1 MFKRALPVLTLWILS
16 LPALAQTA
24 QTAPTA
30 EPTAAQPAG
39 QASSAAPEGEAG
51 EPLPQTVL
59 VSGQRPGP
67 GLWKVS
73 KGDHVMWV
81 FGAYDALPKT
91 IEWRSR
97 DAERKIAQS
106 QEYLGT
112 PDTNIGVG
120 WGGVTALPF
129 LIGFKKNPDGV
140 TLKDVL
146 PPELYARWTPLKQQY
161 FPNDDGIERERP
173 VFVAQELYRRAMVE
187 AGLARGT
194 DPRQVLGKLA
204 EKHKVKYTTTA
215 VHIKIAEPVKA
226 VREFKKT
233 VMQDVPCLAATM
245 NSLQTDI
252 AAIRTRANAWAVGE
266 LDAIEKLN
274 FDERETACNNAF
286 LSSAITKLQPE
297 ILTMKQRAMD
307 NWMAAAEKALENN
320 TTTFAVLRMREV
332 LSPEGALAKLKAKG
346 YTVEKPN

>member
-1 MFKRALPVLTLWILS
+1 MFTRALPALTLCFLT
-16 LPALAQTA
+16 LPALAQV
-24 QTAPTA
+24 APASEPPAPVA
-30 EPTAAQPAG
+30 E
-39 QASSAAPEGEAG
+39 AAPAPASADG
-51 EPLPQTVL
+51 EPLPQTVM

-73 KGDHVMWV
+73 KGEHVMWV

-146 PPELYARWTPLKQQY
+146 PPELYARWAPLKQKY
-161 FPNDDGIERERP
+161 FANDDDIEDERP
-173 VFVAQELYRRAMVE
+173 VFVAQELYRRAMIE
-187 AGLARGT
+187 AGLAKGT
-194 DPRQVLGKLA
+194 DPREVLGKLA
-204 EKHKVKYTTTA
+204 KKHNVKYTATA
-215 VHIKIAEPVKA
+215 VHVKIAEPVKA

-245 NSLQTDI
+245 NGLDTDI
-252 AAIRTRANAWAVGE
+252 AAIRVRANAWAVGE
-266 LDAIEKLN
+266 LDAIEKLD
-274 FDERETACNNAF
+274 FDERQTACSNAF

-297 ILTMKQRAMD
+297 ILTIKQRAID
-307 NWMAAAEKALENN
+307 NWMAAAEKALDNN
-320 TTTFAVLRMREV
+320 ASTFAVLSMREV
-332 LSPEGALAKLKAKG
+332 LSPQGALAKLKAKG

>member
-1 MFKRALPVLTLWILS
+1 MFTRALPALTLCFLT

-24 QTAPTA
+24 PASELPAPAADTAP
-30 EPTAAQPAG
+30 AAAD
-39 QASSAAPEGEAG
+39 S
-51 EPLPQTVL
+51 EPLPQTVM

-91 IEWRSR
+91 IEWRSK

-106 QEYLGT
+106 QEYVAAPGT
-112 PDTNIGVG
+112 SVGVG

-129 LIGFKKNPDGV
+129 LVGIKKNPDGV

-146 PPELYARWTPLKQQY
+146 PPEQYARWVPLKQKY
-161 FPNDDGIERERP
+161 FGNDDDIERERP
-173 VFVAQELYRRAMVE
+173 VFVAQELYRRAMAE

-194 DPRQVLGKLA
+194 DPREVLGKLA
-204 EKHKVKYTTTA
+204 KKHNIKYTATA
-215 VHIKIAEPVKA
+215 VTTEIKEPVKT

-233 VMQDVPCLAATM
+233 VMEDVPCLTATM
-245 NSLQTDI
+245 NSLNTDI
-252 AAIRTRANAWAVGE
+252 QAIRVRANAWAIGE
-266 LDAIEKLN
+266 LDAIEKLS
-274 FDERETACNNAF
+274 FDERETACTNAF
-286 LSSAITKLQPE
+286 LSSAIVKLQPE
-297 ILTMKQRAMD
+297 ILTNKQRTMD
-307 NWMAAAEKALENN
+307 NWMAAAEKALETNAS
-320 TTTFAVLRMREV
+320 TFTVLSMKEV
-332 LSPEGALAKLKAKG
+332 LSPQGALAKLKAKG

>member
-1 MFKRALPVLTLWILS
+1 MFARALPALTLCFLT

-24 QTAPTA
+24 PPA
-30 EPTAAQPAG
+30 EPPAPAAAA
-39 QASSAAPEGEAG
+39 ASADAAAPAAEAG

-73 KGDHVMWV
+73 RGEHVMWV
-81 FGAYDALPKT
+81 FGAYDSLPKS
-91 IEWRSR
+91 IEWRSK

-106 QEYLGT
+106 QEFVGAPGT
-112 PDTNIGVG
+112 SVGVG

-129 LIGFKKNPDGV
+129 MIGFKKNPDGV

-146 PPELYARWTPLKQQY
+146 PPEQYARWVPLKQQY
-161 FPNDDGIERERP
+161 FAKDDDIERERP
-173 VFVAQELYRRAMVE
+173 VFVAQELYRRAMAQ

-194 DPRQVLGKLA
+194 DPREVLGKLA
-204 EKHKVKYTTTA
+204 NKHNIKYTATA
-215 VHIKIAEPVKA
+215 VTTQIKEPVKT

-233 VMQDVPCLAATM
+233 VMEDVPCLIATM

-252 AAIRTRANAWAVGE
+252 TAIRARANAWAVGE

-274 FDERETACNNAF
+274 FDERETACTNAF
-286 LSSAITKLQPE
+286 LSSAIVKLQPE
-297 ILTMKQRAMD
+297 ILTAKQRTMD
-307 NWMAAAEKALENN
+307 NWMSAAEKALENN
-320 TTTFAVLRMREV
+320 TSTFTVLSMKEV
-332 LSPEGALAKLKAKG
+332 LSPQGALAKLKAKG